1 MTVQELKGKAYNKA
15 FLTTGLS
22 YLVFGGQGSV
32 LVSSI
37 EYFPAKNEV
46 RLHSEKKDTFK
57 GPARFQDLLK
67 LPDNT
72 IILIEGYP
80 GDDTHPMEWVT
91 PNEVEV
97 NTQNIDFS
105 HYDPEAEY
113 DDDQKK
119 IIHNAKEELYLIREE
134 LMRKDFDDREIK
146 QIMTQFIQEAL

>member
-15 FLTTGLS
+15 FLTTELS

-72 IILIEGYP
+72 VILIEGYP

-91 PNEVEV
+91 PNGVDI
-97 NTQNIDFS
+97 NTQNMDFY
-105 HYDPEAEY
+105 HDDPEEEY
-113 DDDQKK
+113 DDNQKE

-134 LMRKDFDDREIK
+134 LMRKGFDDREIK